1 MSYKKYFITFA
12 NEKFMGA
19 LKRISHQVSLL
30 NVFDVIYPYTDKDLE
45 SFTEFWD
52 RHGEFVKNNPK
63 GHGYWIWKSYLTLKT
78 LEEMNDGDVLV
89 YADAGCE
96 INYEGIA
103 TIYSFIDMVKTNDK
117 GFLSFQLNDLMYH
130 HEERWTK
137 MDILRHFGVDVP
149 HFCSSLQLH
158 STYFVLE
165 KCPNTMKIVNM
176 WYDTV
181 CNYHFIDDS
190 PSIIENNMYFNE
202 HRHDQSVFSVIRKL
216 YESQFIYT
224 PFDLFEAKY
233 PFIDKRNP
241 MYQSVLYDKKIV
253 IHTWTQNVKNLQ
265 QTEIEHFWGLGDLIR
280 GAVKLFQLSKK
291 MNFELIIDIQHH
303 PISKFLKCTNTKYK
317 DLVNKNAN
325 NIEFVMPGEVE
336 KYIESNEND
345 IIMFLTNDLCDE
357 SDIDDECKEFIKNI
371 FTPTDFF
378 KEYISIKMSDI
389 KTIEND
395 YNIIHFRLG
404 DEELVRQNASQ
415 YDNEILDK
423 LMQNKEDGDILM
435 SDSEYFKKYVQKNI
449 DMNMFD
455 TRTVHFG
462 YQKRPSIMMDTLFE
476 FFMLMN
482 AKKIKTYSV
491 YSWISGFVYWVH
503 KIYDVP
509 LEQMK

>member
-1 MSYKKYFITFA
+1 MTYKKYFITFA
-12 NEKFMGA
+12 NEKFEGA
-19 LKRISHQVSLL
+19 LKRITRQVSLM
-30 NVFDVIYPYTDKDLE
+30 NVFDVIRPYTDKDLE

-63 GHGYWIWKSYLTLKT
+63 GYGYWIWKSYLTLKT
-78 LEEMNDGDVLV
+78 LHEMNDGDILV

-96 INYEGIA
+96 INYEGID
-103 TIYSFIDMVKTNDK
+103 TLESFFNLVKTNDK

-137 MDILRHFGVDVP
+137 MDLFHHFGVEIFRP
-149 HFCSSLQLH
+149 TLQLH

-165 KCPNTMKIVNM
+165 KCPNTMKIATM
-176 WYDTV
+176 WYFTV
-181 CNYHFIDDS
+181 HNYHFIDDS
-190 PSIIENNMYFNE
+190 PSIAPNDMYFYE
-202 HRHDQSVFSVIRKL
+202 HRHDQSVFSLVRKMH
-216 YESQFIYT
+216 ESHYIYT
-224 PFDLFEAKY
+224 PNDLFKAKY

-241 MYQSVLYDKKIV
+241 LLKSTIYDKKIV
-253 IHTWTQNVKNLQ
+253 IHTWTQKVKNLHQ
-265 QTEIEHFWGLGDLIR
+265 NDVENFWGLGDLIR

-291 MNFELIIDIQHH
+291 MNFELIVDIQHH
-303 PISKFLKCTNTKYK
+303 PISKFLKCTNEKYK
-317 DLVNKNAN
+317 DLVNKNVN

-357 SDIDDECKEFIKNI
+357 TDIDNECKEFIKKI

-378 KEYISIKMSDI
+378 KEYISIKMDDI
-389 KTIEND
+389 KTLENE
-395 YNIIHFRLG
+395 YNIMHFRLG
-404 DEELVRQNASQ
+404 DEELVRKNVTQPT
-415 YDNEILDK
+415 NEIVDK
-423 LMQNKEDGDILM
+423 LMKNKENGDILL

-449 DMNMFD
+449 DMNMFG

-462 YQKRPSIMMDTLFE
+462 YQNRPSEIMDTLFE
-476 FFMLMN
+476 FFLLMN

-491 YSWISGFVYWVH
+491 YNWISGFVYWVH

-509 LEQMK
+509 LEQM